1 MISGIFAVIILVLI
15 LGIVMVSLIGNALGG
30 FVSSDS
36 PQYSENTL
44 QDYADAR
51 YSAEFGGSMA
61 YEDNILLV
69 FLTEEETVDYYFIA
83 WVGDHIERDINYL
96 FGGND
101 TELGSAI
108 NNTVNFQSYR
118 YSLDSDL
125 ASVVEQMGEKI
136 KRMGFDDSYTCA
148 EEHIQVQSRL
158 VNRTSLSL
166 TEETVN
172 AALRKFTEDT
182 GIPMVIVVDDM
193 EEVFGSESGGVSPA
207 LLIVG
212 VLLIVVVIVLISRAG
227 KGKKT
232 AAEDPASATTEE

>member
-1 MISGIFAVIILVLI
+1 MISGIFAVIILVLVIGI
-15 LGIVMVSLIGNALGG
+15 LIVSLLGNALGG
-30 FVSSDS
+30 FFSSES
-36 PQYSENTL
+36 PQYNENTL

-51 YSAEFGGSMA
+51 YSAEFGGSTA

-83 WVGDHIERDINYL
+83 WVGDHIKRDINYL

-101 TELGSAI
+101 TELGYAI

-125 ASVVEQMGEKI
+125 ASVIDQMGEKI
-136 KRMGFDDSYTCA
+136 KRMGLDDSYTCT
-148 EEHIQVQSRL
+148 EEHIQVPSRL

-193 EEVFGSESGGVSPA
+193 EEVFGTESGGVSPA

-212 VLLIVVVIVLISRAG
+212 VLIIVVAVVLISRAG

-232 AAEDPASATTEE
+232 DAGESASATTEE